1 MLGVPP
7 MTCFIS
13 LMFWAAIAHAGPSS
27 SAPAPVQ
34 AIMNE
39 VRPLVEAHMMEALEA
54 RLTERFAELRTSDF
68 EGAQIRMAAAV
79 ASVERLT
86 VELRASDEASYRVS
100 ARPQVEV
107 VEELRREL
115 ETALLLD
122 AAYGAAL
129 GWRYPSNWHRVAD
142 AAAYGAVVGGALPLA
157 ILLSCVD
164 TSSPA
169 NRIIIGTTLLTALIG
184 FFSHLDVLQ
193 DGSDGGLLRF
203 VSAQWYWSRFKA
215 WRATAARRAALAAV
229 RAQALEG
236 RGSESL
242 PQLYA
247 RLSCPW
253 LLTSAKRVRVEAPA
267 EAEPAEE
274 NREEAR
280 GTTPQRVR

>member
-1 MLGVPP
+1 
-7 MTCFIS
+7 
-13 LMFWAAIAHAGPSS
+13 MFWAAIAHAGPSS

-193 DGSDGGLLRF
+193 DGSDEPPAVRFRPMVLVPLQGL
-203 VSAQWYWSRFKA
+203 A
-215 WRATAARRAALAAV
+215 ATAADEPLAAV

-236 RGSESL
+236 QGVRACPSFTPACPVPGS
-242 PQLYA
+242 
-247 RLSCPW
+247 
-253 LLTSAKRVRVEAPA
+253 
-267 EAEPAEE
+267 
-274 NREEAR
+274 
-280 GTTPQRVR
+280 